1 MTHRIQHRARI
12 LAVVRN
18 LRKKSTCSKTFQ
30 WQSVKKQV
38 GKYKGNNREWIVTTG
53 SRLLMATRKR
63 NASTLWIPTLSY
75 HLFLFLVLAP
85 LFSLFWIFFL
95 SSHLEIIRFS
105 LLTYISFFCFLV
117 ERTRSQLFTRVEL
130 PLLCWS
136 FTKGMGNK
144 ETTPMRTFFSVQLKF
159 HTNHNV
165 NRGKFAINLCF
176 KFVFKC
182 LNNKAIVTLND
193 RVNN

>member
-1 MTHRIQHRARI
+1 MNRDNRITVVDGYAYKKCLNALDSDPI
-12 LAVVRN
+12 LP
-18 LRKKSTCSKTFQ
+18 SI
-30 WQSVKKQV
+30 SVF
-38 GKYKGNNREWIVTTG
+38 
-53 SRLLMATRKR
+53 SSCPPLLFIL
-63 NASTLWIPTLSY
+63 N
-75 HLFLFLVLAP
+75 F
-85 LFSLFWIFFL
+85 FFL

-176 KFVFKC
+176 KFVFLLKHKDFNWKY
-182 LNNKAIVTLND
+182 LFTLF
-193 RVNN
+193 